1 MGRVRHLALTGTG
14 LVLLLSACSATPGA
28 SLSAATSAESSSTAQ
43 TPAPEPAPSDAPTP
57 EEALPACS
65 AATLAG
71 VEATVAAQLEAFA
84 ARDFRTAFGL
94 ASESFR
100 SGVDLP
106 TFRRLIRQ
114 DYPEV
119 ADAAAHVVVECADY
133 GPSAAAARVDVTG
146 ANGRTVQLA
155 YRFVREPDGWHVDGA
170 STLGRLTTDVV

>member
-1 MGRVRHLALTGTG
+1 MGRVRHLALTGLG
-14 LVLLLSACSATPGA
+14 GVLLLSACTATPTA
-28 SLSAATSAESSSTAQ
+28 SPSAATSAVAPSGPTR
-43 TPAPEPAPSDAPTP
+43 APEPAPSGAPTP
-57 EEALPACS
+57 QEAAPPCS

-119 ADAAAHVVVECADY
+119 ADAAAHLVVECADY

-155 YRFVREPDGWHVDGA
+155 YRFVLEPDGWHVDGA